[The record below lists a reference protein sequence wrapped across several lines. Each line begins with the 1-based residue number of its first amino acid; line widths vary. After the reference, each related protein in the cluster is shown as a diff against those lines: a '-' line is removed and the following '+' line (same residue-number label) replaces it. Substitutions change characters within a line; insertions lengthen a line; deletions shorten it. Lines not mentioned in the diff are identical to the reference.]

1 MAKLVKLAIKPS
13 EEPAG
18 TSIRCSLAI
27 VGTFLTQ
34 QYSVIP
40 TMCGKEDFFSN
51 HPLSFFPPTA
61 KCSLHRVEKDASA
74 PCNFN
79 QTWDQQGGKK
89 QRCNNFGNLCLMLGY
104 R

>member
-13 EEPAG
+13 EEPAR
-18 TSIRCSLAI
+18 TSVRCRMAI

-40 TMCGKEDFFSN
+40 TMCGKEFFFSN
-51 HPLSFFPPTA
+51 PPLSFFPPTA

-74 PCNFN
+74 PYNFN
-79 QTWDQQGGKK
+79 QTFDYQEKK
-89 QRCNNFGNLCLMLGY
+89 RNITATLGICV
-104 R
+104 